1 MEPLEVRHYINE
13 MISGDRGVWPL
24 EWFQAQLNG
33 KRFARA
39 LSIGCGTG
47 ALERHLISLGI
58 CDRVDAFDASLASLA
73 EAASAARREKLPI
86 RYFAADFN
94 EPALPR
100 EPLYDAIF
108 WHQSLHHV
116 GKLEK
121 LFRAVLHAAKPGAT
135 IYLDEFIG
143 PSRTDWNEANV
154 APFQPLYETFPEQA
168 RWFDYMPMPIEW
180 NDASEAARSSE
191 IVEQLSIGFDI
202 REFRGYGGNVLSVL
216 WGAIIP
222 SRITP
227 DDVRRL
233 IDADREAIARNG
245 RHFHAVIVATPKT
258 GRLARLAA
266 LVRYF
271 VTPKLKRIVRIF
283 RPYRFVMTHRRV
295 MLHPE
300 LTREDAMRP
309 YDPR

>member
-24 EWFQAQLNG
+24 EWFHAHLDG
-33 KRFARA
+33 KRFKRA

-47 ALERHLISLGI
+47 VLERHLISMGI

-73 EAASAARREKLPI
+73 EAASYARREKLPI

-100 EPLYDAIF
+100 EPVYDAIF

-121 LFRAVLHAAKPGAT
+121 LFRAVLHAAKPDAT

-143 PSRTDWNEANV
+143 PSRIDWTEENV
-154 APFQPLYETFPEQA
+154 APFQPMYETFPPER
-168 RWFDYMPMPIEW
+168 RWFDYMPFPIEW
-180 NDASEAARSSE
+180 HDASEAARSSE
-191 IVEQLSIGFDI
+191 IVPQLSIGFDI
-202 REFRGYGGNVLSVL
+202 RELRGYGGNVLSVL

-222 SRITP
+222 SRISR
-227 DDVRRL
+227 DDVQRL
-233 IDADREAIARNG
+233 IDADREAVAKSG
-245 RHFHAVIVATPKT
+245 KHFHAVIVATPKS
-258 GRLARLAA
+258 GIARRIA
-266 LVRYF
+266 LIRYF
-271 VTPKLKRIVRIF
+271 ITPKLKRILRLV
-283 RPYRFVMTHRRV
+283 RPYRFVMTQKRV

-300 LTREDAMRP
+300 LTREDAVKP
-309 YDPR
+309 YDQR